1 MQTAAIIHKQIKKA
15 KKVMVVPHQNP
26 DDDAIGAATA
36 VHEYVIGLGIPA
48 VIFCITP
55 LSAKLSFIPHGT
67 PVHSDPALFQD
78 AEIDTIIT
86 VDGGDLRYLGIADL
100 VKDHP
105 ATIINIDHH
114 SGNKLFGHLNL
125 VYTDAPSTTEILFR
139 YFRFLGVRIN
149 QKMATA
155 LLSGLTF
162 DTNYFSNAATTSS
175 ALKAGGELISSGGNF
190 NLIANHTLKNIS
202 VGALKLWGR
211 AFSRLQTNE
220 RLNMTY
226 SYLTQ
231 ADFKELGVED
241 NEREG
246 ISNFFNN
253 LENTSITLL
262 LTETPDNKIKGSFR
276 TTKNDVDVS
285 ALAKKMNGG
294 GHKKA
299 AGFSA
304 EGTIEEVLK
313 IVLTLD

>member
-1 MQTAAIIHKQIKKA
+1 MI
-15 KKVMVVPHQNP
+15 VPHQNP

-36 VHEYVIGLGIPA
+36 VHEYVTGLGKTA
-48 VIFCITP
+48 VIFCVTP
-55 LSAKLSFIPHGT
+55 LNTKLSFIPRGT
-67 PVHSDPALFQD
+67 PVNSDPILFKD
-78 AEIDTIIT
+78 PEIDTIIT
-86 VDGGDLRYLGIADL
+86 VDGGDLRYLGIADF
-100 VKDHP
+100 VKDHS

-114 SGNKLFGHLNL
+114 ATNKYFGHLNL
-125 VYTDAPSTTEILFR
+125 VNPHAASTTEILFR
-139 YFRFLGVRIN
+139 YFRHLGIRIN

-155 LLSGLTF
+155 LLSGLTY
-162 DTNYFSNAATTSS
+162 DTNYFSNSATSSS
-175 ALKAGGELISSGGNF
+175 ALEASGELILSGGNF
-190 NLIANHTLKNIS
+190 NLITNNTRKNVS

-211 AFSRLQTNE
+211 AFSRLQMNE

-241 NEREG
+241 SEREG

-262 LTETPDNKIKGSFR
+262 LSETPDNKIKGSFR
-276 TTKNDVDVS
+276 TTRNDVDVA

-313 IVLTLD
+313 IILTLS